1 VPETEPAPS
10 STRTRTDR
18 RRARTRAR
26 LLGAARELFGEK
38 GVGATRIGEIT
49 ERADVAAG
57 SFYNHFS
64 DKDAIVKTLLSE
76 IAEDQGATVDRLT
89 RAIEDPAI
97 VVAYAHRHFVRLALA
112 DPVFGQLVIR
122 LEPSHGL
129 LRQVLGPRAI
139 RDIQDGIRAQ
149 RFHVEDAAAAVYAM
163 GGALLGT
170 ITGVV
175 DGVLREGADEIHAA
189 AVLRMLGLDAADA
202 ATVAGLAMTP

>member
-1 VPETEPAPS
+1 M
-10 STRTRTDR
+10 
-18 RRARTRAR
+18 
-26 LLGAARELFGEK
+26 GG
-38 GVGATRIGEIT
+38 TRIGEIT

-76 IAEDQGATVDRLT
+76 ITEDQGATVDRLT
-89 RAIEDPAI
+89 REIEDPAI

-189 AVLRMLGLDAADA
+189 AVLTNAWPRRRRRCHGGGAGHELISTSREVPRPCRAAPP
-202 ATVAGLAMTP
+202 TVANWSQRSRRGR